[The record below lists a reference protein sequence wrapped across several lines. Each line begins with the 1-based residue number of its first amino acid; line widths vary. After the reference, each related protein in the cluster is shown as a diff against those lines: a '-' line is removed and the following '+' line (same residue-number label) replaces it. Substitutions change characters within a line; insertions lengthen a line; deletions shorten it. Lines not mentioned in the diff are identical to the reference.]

1 MYKKTF
7 LFKSEKAYKR
17 FMDAAGLRVYDNNNN
32 KISVL
37 RDVVNEMINIERR
50 FSNQWSSS
58 DKAKYL
64 KTRENLSKLI
74 DVVSRDG
81 KMPALAAT
89 FLHLSDFKKIPGA
102 DIRFNNIINLLKK
115 AYRI

>member
-17 FMDAAGLRVYDNNNN
+17 FMDAAGLRVYDNNN
-32 KISVL
+32 KIIVL

-102 DIRFNNIINLLKK
+102 DIRFNNIIKLLKK